1 MYAVLRDAGYKRS
14 YFFFKK
20 RERLG
25 RAALVTRS
33 RFKSESDK
41 PEPSVVAS
49 LLLACTT
56 VTLLS

>member
-14 YFFFKK
+14 YFFLKK

-33 RFKSESDK
+33 RFKSDK